1 MNKKVPQVIDV
12 LMKYGSFARPL
23 VNWALSNDK
32 LNSAWKEYFKAIR
45 YDWQKE
51 YTLELKCIERGIRSC
66 KDDRT
71 VKYLLLS
78 LELSVLQN
86 LKKPEGDRLYIKLRR
101 EFHKVPKLARKTV
114 ATTLLSYPSLNMN
127 ETDLIKIRLWS
138 QYYQNDRST
147 QVFILIGKAR
157 KKIKTGNT
165 AEGIALYFKGL
176 RIAKT
181 IPHPTGIIEGLN
193 DSAWY
198 IRHSHPHWALR
209 LANQAM
215 YWVGWY
221 REDARRDF
229 YVFDTFF
236 EIQRIVSD
244 QRLGE
249 TASLIA
255 SLQKH
260 LPSGQGRGTRE
271 YYKETIQDCKYFIFD
286 LKGSVYKNSD
296 LLRNYLR
303 RLVKS
308 ISSASVSSNIS
319 RGKLSTILNG
329 KTKTVRGET
338 IRKLIKGLKL
348 RLNPLNDPAPLINE
362 GMKIKIEDAFFYSLE
377 KLKGI
382 KPNDRILLILSTYMS
397 IFNREEKLPYLSR
410 KGKLERAIE
419 LCTEDMNEFTNFMS
433 HRYETMG
440 FVSDMI
446 NEMHPFIEGRK
457 DLVKKFLGK
466 MPKKRMRMFA
476 VSYAKLKEGDRKR
489 IDAFARN
496 YTRYDLGWKFY
507 AGLPVELK
515 ELVKFFHLKKRP
527 STLAS
532 FASERP
538 AERNKILRVLQALR
552 WNTYEEQRKSMSGDG
567 SLTHF
572 KNIYLPG

>member
-1 MNKKVPQVIDV
+1 MNIKVPQIIDV

-51 YTLELKCIERGIRSC
+51 YTLELKCIERGIRRC
-66 KDDRT
+66 KYDKT
-71 VKYLLLS
+71 VKYMLMDLK
-78 LELSVLQN
+78 LSVLQN
-86 LKKPEGDRLYIKLRR
+86 LKKPEGNRVYIQLRR

-114 ATTLLSYPSLNMN
+114 ATTLLSYPSLNTN
-127 ETDLIKIRLWS
+127 ETDLPKTRLWS

-147 QVFILIGKAR
+147 QVFILVGKAR
-157 KKIKTGNT
+157 EKIKTGNIT
-165 AEGIALYFKGL
+165 EGIALYFKGL

-181 IPHPTGIIEGLN
+181 IPHPTGIIDTLN
-193 DSAWY
+193 NSAWY

-221 REDARRDF
+221 CEDARGEF

-244 QRLGE
+244 QRLGK
-249 TASLIA
+249 TVSLIT
-255 SLQKH
+255 SLQKY

-286 LKGSVYKNSD
+286 FKGSVYKNSNS
-296 LLRNYLR
+296 LRNYLGR
-303 RLVKS
+303 FVKS

-319 RGKLSTILNG
+319 RGKLSAILNS

-348 RLNPLNDPAPLINE
+348 KLNPLNDPAPLINE
-362 GMKIKIEDAFFYSLE
+362 WMKIKIEDAFFDSLE

-382 KPNDRILLILSTYMS
+382 KPNDRIISLLLTYMT
-397 IFNREEKLPYLSR
+397 IFDRKERLPYLSR

-419 LCTEDMNEFTNFMS
+419 LCTADMNEFTNFMS
-433 HRYETMG
+433 NRYETMG

-457 DLVKKFLGK
+457 DLVKKFLGR

-476 VSYAKLKEGDRKR
+476 VSYVELTEGDRKR
-489 IDAFARN
+489 IDSFARN
-496 YTRYDLGWKFY
+496 YTRYDLELEVY
-507 AGLPVELK
+507 VGLPVELK
-515 ELVKFFHLKKRP
+515 EFVKFFHLKKRP

-538 AERNKILRVLQALR
+538 TERKKILLVLQALR
-552 WNTYEEQRKSMSGDG
+552 WSTYEEQRRGIS
-567 SLTHF
+567 
-572 KNIYLPG
+572 

>member
-1 MNKKVPQVIDV
+1 MNIKVPQIVDV

-32 LNSAWKEYFKAIR
+32 LNSAWKEYFKALR

-51 YTLELKCIERGIRSC
+51 NTLELKRIERGIKRC
-66 KDDRT
+66 KDDQT
-71 VKYLLLS
+71 VKYLLLAQ
-78 LELSVLQN
+78 ELSVLQN
-86 LKKPEGDRLYIKLRR
+86 LKEPEGNRLYIQLRR

-114 ATTLLSYPSLNMN
+114 ATTLLSYPPLNMN
-127 ETDLIKIRLWS
+127 ETDLPKTRLWS

-147 QVFILIGKAR
+147 QVFVLLGKAR
-157 KKIKTGNT
+157 EKIKTGNIT
-165 AEGIALYFKGL
+165 EGIALYFKGL

-181 IPHPTGIIEGLN
+181 IPHPTGIIDTLN
-193 DSAWY
+193 NSAWY
-198 IRHSHPHWALR
+198 MRYSHPHWALR
-209 LANQAM
+209 LANRAI

-221 REDARRDF
+221 REDARGVF
-229 YVFDTFF
+229 YVFDTLF

-244 QRLGE
+244 QRLGK
-249 TASLIA
+249 TASFIT
-255 SLQKH
+255 SLQKY

-286 LKGSVYKNSD
+286 LKGSVYKNSNS
-296 LLRNYLR
+296 LRNYLR
-303 RLVKS
+303 RFMKS

-319 RGKLSTILNG
+319 RGKLSAILNG

-348 RLNPLNDPAPLINE
+348 KLNPLNDPTPLINE
-362 GMKIKIEDAFFYSLE
+362 WMKIKIEDAFFDSLE

-382 KPNDRILLILSTYMS
+382 KPNDRIISLLLTYMT
-397 IFNREEKLPYLSR
+397 IFDRKEKLPYLSR

-419 LCTEDMNEFTNFMS
+419 LCTADMNEFTNFMS
-433 HRYETMG
+433 NRYETMR

-457 DLVKKFLGK
+457 DLVRKFLGR

-476 VSYAKLKEGDRKR
+476 ISYAELTEGDRKTV
-489 IDAFARN
+489 DAFARN
-496 YTRYDLGWKFY
+496 YTRYDLELEVY
-507 AGLPVELK
+507 IGLPVELK
-515 ELVKFFHLKKRP
+515 EFVKFFHLKKRP
-527 STLAS
+527 SILAF

-538 AERNKILRVLQALR
+538 TERKKILLVLQALR
-552 WNTYEEQRKSMSGDG
+552 WSTYRVY
-567 SLTHF
+567 
-572 KNIYLPG
+572 N

>member
-1 MNKKVPQVIDV
+1 MNIKVPQVIDA

-51 YTLELKCIERGIRSC
+51 NTLELKCIERGIKRC
-66 KDDRT
+66 KDDKT
-71 VKYLLLS
+71 VKYLLLA

-86 LKKPEGDRLYIKLRR
+86 LKEPEGNRLYIQLRR
-101 EFHKVPKLARKTV
+101 EFHKVPKLARKTI
-114 ATTLLSYPSLNMN
+114 ATALLSYPSLNTN
-127 ETDLIKIRLWS
+127 ETDLLKTRLWS

-147 QVFILIGKAR
+147 QVFILLGKAR
-157 KKIKTGNT
+157 EKIKTENIT
-165 AEGIALYFKGL
+165 EGIALYFKGL

-181 IPHPTGIIEGLN
+181 IPHPTGIINSLN

-209 LANQAM
+209 LANQAI

-221 REDARRDF
+221 REDARGVF
-229 YVFDTFF
+229 CVFDTFF
-236 EIQRIVSD
+236 EIQKIVSD
-244 QRLGE
+244 QRLCE

-260 LPSGQGRGTRE
+260 LPSGQGRDTRE
-271 YYKETIQDCKYFIFD
+271 YYKETIQDCKHFIFD

-296 LLRNYLR
+296 LLRNYLKR
-303 RLVKS
+303 FVKS
-308 ISSASVSSNIS
+308 ISSVSVDSNLS
-319 RGKLSTILNG
+319 RGKLSAILNG

-348 RLNPLNDPAPLINE
+348 KLNPLNDPTPLINE
-362 GMKIKIEDAFFYSLE
+362 WMKIKIEDAFFDSLA

-382 KPNDRILLILSTYMS
+382 KPNDRIILLLLTYMT
-397 IFNREEKLPYLSR
+397 IFDRKEKLAYLSR

-419 LCTEDMNEFTNFMS
+419 LCTADMNEFTNFMS
-433 HRYETMG
+433 HRYETMK

-446 NEMHPFIEGRK
+446 NEIHPFIEGRK
-457 DLVKKFLGK
+457 DLVKKFLGR

-476 VSYAKLKEGDRKR
+476 VSYAKLTEGDRKTV
-489 IDAFARN
+489 DAFARN
-496 YTRYDLGWKFY
+496 YTRYDLGWEVY
-507 AGLPVELK
+507 IGLPVELK
-515 ELVKFFHLKKRP
+515 EFVKFFHLKKRP

-532 FASERP
+532 FTSERP
-538 AERNKILRVLQALR
+538 TERKKILLVLQALR
-552 WNTYEEQRKSMSGDG
+552 WST
-567 SLTHF
+567 
-572 KNIYLPG
+572 

>member
-1 MNKKVPQVIDV
+1 MNIKVPQVIDA

-51 YTLELKCIERGIRSC
+51 NTLELKCIERGIKRC
-66 KDDRT
+66 KDDKT
-71 VKYLLLS
+71 VKYLLLA

-86 LKKPEGDRLYIKLRR
+86 LKEPEGNRLYIQLRR
-101 EFHKVPKLARKTV
+101 EFHKVPKLARKTI
-114 ATTLLSYPSLNMN
+114 ATALLSYPSLNTN
-127 ETDLIKIRLWS
+127 ETDLLKTRLWS

-147 QVFILIGKAR
+147 QVFILLGKAR
-157 KKIKTGNT
+157 EKIKTENIT
-165 AEGIALYFKGL
+165 EGIALYFKGL

-181 IPHPTGIIEGLN
+181 IPHPTGIINSLN

-209 LANQAM
+209 LANQAI

-221 REDARRDF
+221 REDARGVF
-229 YVFDTFF
+229 CVFDTFF
-236 EIQRIVSD
+236 EIQKIVSD

-260 LPSGQGRGTRE
+260 LPSGQGRDTRE
-271 YYKETIQDCKYFIFD
+271 YYKETIQDCKHFIFD

-296 LLRNYLR
+296 LLRNYLKR
-303 RLVKS
+303 FVKS
-308 ISSASVSSNIS
+308 ISSVSVDSNLS
-319 RGKLSTILNG
+319 RGKLSAILNG

-348 RLNPLNDPAPLINE
+348 KLNPLNDPTPLINE
-362 GMKIKIEDAFFYSLE
+362 WMKIKIEDAFFDSLA

-382 KPNDRILLILSTYMS
+382 KPNDRIILLLLTYMT
-397 IFNREEKLPYLSR
+397 IFDRKEKLAYLSR
-410 KGKLERAIE
+410 KEKLERAIE
-419 LCTEDMNEFTNFMS
+419 LCTADMNEFTNFMS
-433 HRYETMG
+433 RRYETMK

-457 DLVKKFLGK
+457 DLVKKFLGR

-476 VSYAKLKEGDRKR
+476 VSYAKLTERDRKTV
-489 IDAFARN
+489 DTFAKN
-496 YTRYDLGWKFY
+496 YTRYDLGWEVY
-507 AGLPVELK
+507 IGLPVELK
-515 ELVKFFHLKKRP
+515 EFVKFFHLKKRP

-532 FASERP
+532 FTSERP
-538 AERNKILRVLQALR
+538 TERKKILLVLQALR
-552 WNTYEEQRKSMSGDG
+552 WST
-567 SLTHF
+567 
-572 KNIYLPG
+572 